1 MSTSGTPIRKRSG
14 AYSLSKEQLSI
25 RDFQKNTGTACLY
38 IENWKLKIINYG
50 TTASIKRA
58 AGGRKCPKRY
68 PAPGLPFHPPAAR
81 AAGTR
86 ASDASPVGK
95 TGHPH
100 RTTGEAL
107 RPTEPSAA
115 PRKGARRA
123 PIPRTEETNGWP
135 HSASRARYRPHH
147 SARRR
152 RGNRPQ
158 HDRRRIR

>member
-1 MSTSGTPIRKRSG
+1 MSTSGTPIRKRCG
-14 AYSLSKEQLSI
+14 AYSLSNEQLSI

-86 ASDASPVGK
+86 ASGTSPVGK

-100 RTTGEAL
+100 RKANQAF
-107 RPTEPSAA
+107 RPVQSSAA
-115 PRKGARRA
+115 ARK
-123 PIPRTEETNGWP
+123 
-135 HSASRARYRPHH
+135 
-147 SARRR
+147 
-152 RGNRPQ
+152 
-158 HDRRRIR
+158 